1 MLRYYRI
8 RECLVPEKLIAKLE
22 TSSKGCLR
30 LAMTDYLLFCC
41 CTDRDLTVLQVYS
54 LENMARVM
62 TLKGHLKI
70 IYDVSV
76 SKDQKLLVTVG
87 SDMMARLWQIP

>member
-1 MLRYYRI
+1 
-8 RECLVPEKLIAKLE
+8 
-22 TSSKGCLR
+22 
-30 LAMTDYLLFCC
+30 
-41 CTDRDLTVLQVYS
+41 
-54 LENMARVM
+54 M